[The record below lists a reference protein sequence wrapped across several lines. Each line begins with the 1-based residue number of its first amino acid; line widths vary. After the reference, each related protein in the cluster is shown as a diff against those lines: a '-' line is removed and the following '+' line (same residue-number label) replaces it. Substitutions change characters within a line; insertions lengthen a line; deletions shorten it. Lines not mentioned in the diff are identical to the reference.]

1 MQWRES
7 GALSRTAASDRPLQQ
22 QLLGLGDRL
31 GGVEA
36 LGADVRAVH
45 DRVAAIEAERILK
58 LVEPLAR
65 IFVASYVKVTERRAP
80 EFGAVNL
87 TKREVECL
95 RWAAAGKTNDEIAT
109 IGSVLEKFDAQ
120 KTILSSVIN
129 HNPEIETLLAKK
141 TKFHKLSHLSKLPF
155 TTPVGKPETIGAD
168 RLALCAAAVYFF
180 PKQHNLVIGMGS
192 CITYNF
198 INADHEFL
206 GGGIS
211 PGMEMRMKALNQFTA
226 KLPIVKPDGNVP
238 LVGYDTV
245 TNILSGVVI
254 GMAKEIDGFIDVF
267 KERYGNFNV
276 HLTGGDLVYLAPHLK
291 NQIFAD
297 PELIFKGLYAISEVN
312 NQ

>member
-1 MQWRES
+1 MNTLCFDFGNTR
-7 GALSRTAASDRPLQQ
+7 LKAAFFQDAKLIEIFIFEKGS
-22 QLLGLGDRL
+22 
-31 GGVEA
+31 VEA
-36 LGADVRAVH
+36 
-45 DRVAAIEAERILK
+45 
-58 LVEPLAR
+58 
-65 IFVASYVKVTERRAP
+65 
-80 EFGAVNL
+80 
-87 TKREVECL
+87 
-95 RWAAAGKTNDEIAT
+95 
-109 IGSVLEKFDAQ
+109 IGSMLKNFDIQ
-120 KTILSSVIN
+120 NTILSSVID
-129 HNPEIETLLAKK
+129 HDPEIENLLGSK
-141 TKFHKLSHLSKLPF
+141 TKFHKLNYLSTLPF

-168 RLALCAAAVYFF
+168 RLALSAAAVYFF

-192 CITYNF
+192 CVTYNF

-238 LVGYDTV
+238 LVGYDTL
-245 TNILSGVVI
+245 TNILSGVVL
-254 GMAKEIDGFIDVF
+254 GLTNEIDGFINTY

>member
-1 MQWRES
+1 MNTLCFDF
-7 GALSRTAASDRPLQQ
+7 GNT
-22 QLLGLGDRL
+22 RL
-31 GGVEA
+31 K
-36 LGADVRAVH
+36 
-45 DRVAAIEAERILK
+45 AAIFKDTK
-58 LVEPLAR
+58 L
-65 IFVASYVKVTERRAP
+65 I
-80 EFGAVNL
+80 
-87 TKREVECL
+87 EVIVIE
-95 RWAAAGKTNDEIAT
+95 NDNAAT
-109 IGSVLEKFDAQ
+109 IESLLKKLDPQ

-129 HNPEIETLLAKK
+129 HNAEIETLLAAK
-141 TKFHKLSHLSKLPF
+141 TKFHKLDHLSKLPF

-168 RLALCAAAVYFF
+168 RLALSAAAVYFF

-211 PGMEMRMKALNQFTA
+211 PGMEMRMKSLNQFTA

-238 LVGYDTV
+238 LIGYDTV

-254 GMAKEIDGFIDVF
+254 GMANEIDGFINSY
-267 KERYGNFNV
+267 KEKLSNFNV